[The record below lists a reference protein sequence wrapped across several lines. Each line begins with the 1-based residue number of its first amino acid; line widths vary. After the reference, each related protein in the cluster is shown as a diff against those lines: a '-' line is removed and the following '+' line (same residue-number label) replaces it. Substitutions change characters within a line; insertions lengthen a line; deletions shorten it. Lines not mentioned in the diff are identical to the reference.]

1 MKLIT
6 EDQYAA
12 LLANGCAAR
21 EAASAKRDI
30 DPKPVVKLFTPGGY
44 SRWLLT
50 EIDPNGTDRAYG
62 LCDPGDGRPHL
73 GYVNLSDLEAP
84 HGQYTL
90 LTVRDDHFVAD
101 KPLSVYAEVAYTRG
115 LIIT

>member
-50 EIDPNGTDRAYG
+50 EIDPNGTDRTYG
-62 LCDPGDGRPHL
+62 LCDLGDGRPYL
-73 GYVNLSDLEAP
+73 GYVHLNDLEGP
-84 HGQYTL
+84 HGQHAL
-90 LTVRDDHFVAD
+90 LTVRDDGFVAD
-101 KPLSVYAEVAYTRG
+101 KPLSIYADVAYTRG